1 MYNNIPMLVNRLK
14 VFFIKFWLDALII
27 TLSFILAANRLF
39 SLSTF
44 LRLNDLLFLFLLIAC
59 WSMTSKSNRLYTEF
73 ETRLLSN
80 DIFKSLYNIFMQGLF
95 VIFFCSIIR
104 SSVYNFAFSFY
115 YFSLLIVLIPLEKF
129 LVIKLYLKTSSN
141 IKDKRNVLIIGAG
154 SGGMKFYN
162 WVKSHPDLGYNIV
175 GILDDKPMT
184 ARVDCYLGKVNKLKE
199 IFDGN
204 LPVNEV
210 VVALPNNEVDNLN
223 HIISVSRNEAVRLRI
238 MPDYSEISSRYTVD
252 NFGGMAMINV
262 RPEPLENF
270 QWRAY
275 KRAFDIIFSFV
286 ILIGICSWLFPMI
299 AILIKINSKGPVF
312 FKQLRAGRDKI
323 PFYCYKFRTMYLNEY
338 SDSKNTVKNDPRVTW
353 IGKLLRKTS
362 IDEMPQF
369 VNVLL
374 GQMAVVG
381 PRPHMISQNETY
393 IKIIDQYMVRQ
404 LVKPGITGWAQ
415 VCGYRGE
422 TRNNE
427 DMQMRVEY
435 DVWYLENWTYKL
447 DFKIIFLTIW
457 NMIKGEKM
465 AY

>member
-1 MYNNIPMLVNRLK
+1 MLVYRHKLYF
-14 VFFIKFWLDALII
+14 VKFWLDALII
-27 TLSFILAANRLF
+27 TFSFILATNR
-39 SLSTF
+39 F
-44 LRLNDLLFLFLLIAC
+44 LAFPGFHIGMNDSLFLFLLIAC
-59 WSMTSKSNRLYTEF
+59 WSITSKANQLYTEL

-80 DIFKSLYNIFMQGLF
+80 DIFKSLYNILMQGLF
-95 VIFFCSIIR
+95 VFIFSVIIR
-104 SSVYNFAFSFY
+104 NTSYDLAFAFYYISF
-115 YFSLLIVLIPLEKF
+115 LIILIPIEKLIF
-129 LVIKLYLKTSSN
+129 KRLYLKTTTN
-141 IKDKRNVLIIGAG
+141 LKNKRNVLIIGAG
-154 SGGMKFYN
+154 TGGIKFYE
-162 WVKSHPDLGYNIV
+162 WVIAHPDLGYNII
-175 GILDDKPMT
+175 GILDDKPNSKV
-184 ARVDCYLGKVNKLKE
+184 AECYLGKVNKLKE
-199 IFDGN
+199 IIN
-204 LPVNEV
+204 SNYSVNEV
-210 VVALPNNEVDNLN
+210 VVALPNNEVETLN
-223 HIISVSRNEAVRLRI
+223 HVISVSRNEAVRLRI
-238 MPDYSEISSRYTVD
+238 IPDYSQISSRYTVD

-275 KRAFDIIFSFV
+275 KRGFDILFSLI
-286 ILIGICSWLFPMI
+286 ILTCICSWLFPI
-299 AILIKINSKGPVF
+299 VAIIIKLNSKGPIF

-323 PFYCYKFRTMYLNEY
+323 PFYCYKFRSMYVNDY
-338 SDSKNTVKNDPRVTW
+338 SDSKNTVRNDPRVTW
-353 IGKLLRKTS
+353 IGKILRKTS

-374 GQMAVVG
+374 GHMAVVG

-427 DMQMRVEY
+427 DMQMRVEH

-447 DFKIIFLTIW
+447 DLKIIFLTIW
-457 NMIKGEKM
+457 NMIKGEEM